1 MNLRRST
8 STLFVALV
16 INLLPAA
23 SPAQSPANKPV
34 AARAI
39 DKVIL
44 DTDIGDDIDDAFALS
59 LALNSPEL
67 KIVGITSAWGNTD
80 LRSRLLDRI
89 LCETGREDIPVYTG
103 IPTKTDTRFTQQAWA
118 SEGIE
123 HPHTDAVTFLLDQI
137 RQNPGQITLIAIAP
151 LTNIGAAISRDPV
164 TFHKLKRVV
173 LMGGSI
179 YRGYDDF
186 GYTNTHK
193 PNAEYNIAM
202 DIAASQKLFIS
213 GVPIYMM
220 PLDSTQLKFDET
232 KRSFLASI
240 STPLTDSLQILTA
253 EWQRN
258 AEQTTPTMYDVV
270 ATAYAINPE
279 TCPTTPLHIE
289 VDDKGFTR
297 ITPGAPNANVCL
309 EPHTDAFFNLLMPR
323 LLNQNMTG
331 TQVCIEPAKN

>member
-1 MNLRRST
+1 MNLRRSIT
-8 STLFVALV
+8 PLLVALV
-16 INLLPAA
+16 INLLPVP
-23 SPAQSPANKPV
+23 SPAQSTANKPV
-34 AARAI
+34 ATQAT
-39 DKVIL
+39 DKIIL

-67 KIVGITSAWGNTD
+67 KIVGITSAWGNTA

-118 SEGIE
+118 SEGTQ
-123 HPHTDAVTFLLDQI
+123 HSHGDAVTFLLDQI
-137 RQNPGQITLIAIAP
+137 RQNPGEITLIAIAP
-151 LTNIGAAISRDPV
+151 LTNIGAAISRDPA
-164 TFHKLKRVV
+164 TFRKLKRVV

-186 GYTNTHK
+186 AYDTTHK
-193 PNAEYNIAM
+193 PEAEYNIAM
-202 DIAASQKLFIS
+202 DVAASQKLFTS

-232 KRSFLASI
+232 KRSLLASI
-240 STPLTDSLQILTA
+240 STPLTDSLQVLTA

-258 AEQTTPTMYDVV
+258 AQQTTPTMYDVV
-270 ATAYAINPE
+270 ATAYAIDPQ

-297 ITPGAPNANVCL
+297 IQPSAPNANVCL
-309 EPHTDAFFNLLMPR
+309 EPQTDTFFNLLMPR
-323 LLNQNMTG
+323 LLDQKMTG
-331 TQVCIEPAKN
+331 TQICTAPAKN